1 MGFVGLVL
9 GMAYKKK
16 LEVYQMKAWVV
27 RKYGFPEN
35 MSIIEVP
42 KPEIAFNEILVKIK
56 AVSINDWDLSNIEG
70 KPWINRL
77 LAGPFRPKIQIMGC
91 DIAGVVEAVGQSVS
105 KFKVG
110 DKVYGDLSSHK
121 FGGFAEY
128 VATREN
134 QICHM
139 AEGMS
144 FEVAA
149 AIPQAGM
156 LAYQA
161 LHDFSEI
168 KEGMNILVNGA
179 GGGVGTYVV
188 QMLKNHKVHLTGVD
202 SEAKREFL
210 LQLGYDAFVNY
221 QKEDFTES
229 DIKYDIIIDCK
240 TNRPFHRYSK
250 KLKENGE
257 YISIGGDLLK
267 VIRIML
273 MSKQLE
279 KKYGKKFSCV
289 QLNANRNLPQINKI
303 FENGL
308 LNPIIDSKRFTLK
321 EGRKALEYYAS
332 GLFLGKVLIKTE
344 D

>member
-1 MGFVGLVL
+1 
-9 GMAYKKK
+9 
-16 LEVYQMKAWVV
+16 MKAWVI

-35 MSIIEVP
+35 LSIVEVP
-42 KPEIAFNEILVKIK
+42 KPEIAGDEILVKIK

-70 KPWINRL
+70 KPLINRL
-77 LAGPFRPKIQIMGC
+77 LAGPFRPKIQIMGS
-91 DIAGVVEAVGQSVS
+91 DIAGVVEAVGENVS

-110 DKVYGDLSSHK
+110 DKVYGDLSSGN

-128 VATREN
+128 VKAREN

-168 KEGMNILVNGA
+168 KDGMNILINGA
-179 GGGVGTYVV
+179 GGGVGTYAV

-202 SEAKREFL
+202 SESKRELL
-210 LQLGYDAFVNY
+210 LQLGYDAFVDY
-221 QKEDFTES
+221 KKEDFTAS
-229 DIKYDIIIDCK
+229 DVKYDIIIDCK
-240 TNRPFHRYSK
+240 TNRPFHRYAK
-250 KLKENGE
+250 KLKESGE
-257 YISIGGDLLK
+257 YISLGGDLLK

-273 MSKQLE
+273 RSKQLG
-279 KKYGKKFSCV
+279 KKFGKKFSAV
-289 QLNANRNLPQINKI
+289 QLKANRNLPEMNKM
-303 FENGL
+303 FEKGQL
-308 LNPIIDSKRFTLK
+308 TSIIDSKPFTFN

-332 GLFLGKVLIKTE
+332 GSCLGKVLIKVE